1 MNYVERKGVE
11 EILLPGR
18 FMQKVVGDTGDGY
31 RIPSDI
37 MHVGYCRYCGEAGP
51 MEPHMHAEET
61 VQILRAD
68 RAWVRYGSSPDHLDH
83 RLALEKDMTLQ
94 FACLRIRR
102 GRLFGDLVHLWQP
115 HQAVSETRGAQEGP
129 SRGSPPP
136 RGRGPR
142 GPFGTPG
149 KDRSSP
155 VFAVF

>member
-94 FACLRIRR
+94 FAKREWHVFEYEEGGSLEILFIYGSRIK
-102 GRLFGDLVHLWQP
+102 L
-115 HQAVSETRGAQEGP
+115 
-129 SRGSPPP
+129 
-136 RGRGPR
+136 
-142 GPFGTPG
+142 
-149 KDRSSP
+149 
-155 VFAVF
+155 